1 VLVGDVGNQALEERA
16 VEVIAAEDAA
26 ALLADA
32 ALEQVEEDAAG
43 VAVRLDFGF
52 PKELGSAA
60 HVGMINAAPGSL
72 VEWRPAANR
81 MAMLNA
87 MREVRERHQ
96 VNTPWPVASG
106 SRFPQLQR
114 GIAILALMAAAIPGV
129 GLLASGFLRSEL
141 RDEAPRMIIL
151 LSIPIACALPS
162 VFARASIRTASA
174 VAGGVVLAAFC
185 VYGAMSIGILYLP
198 AAALLLLAGV
208 MGGSR
213 RRGPTRTR
221 SWCR

>member
-1 VLVGDVGNQALEERA
+1 VLVRDVGNQALEERA

-87 MREVRERHQ
+87 MREGRERHQ
-96 VNTPWPVASG
+96 VNTPRPVASG

-198 AAALLLLAGV
+198 AAALLLLAGA
-208 MGGSR
+208 MGWIPAAR
-213 RRGPTRTR
+213 PDTHP
-221 SWCR
+221 